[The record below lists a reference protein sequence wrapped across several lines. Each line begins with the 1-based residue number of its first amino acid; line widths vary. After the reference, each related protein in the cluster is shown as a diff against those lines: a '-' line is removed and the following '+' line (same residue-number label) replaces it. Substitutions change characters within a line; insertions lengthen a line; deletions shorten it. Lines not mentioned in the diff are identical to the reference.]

1 MWRLRQAR
9 LEAEV
14 DKHQR
19 SIAEHQTAKEEASRT
34 VRRRR
39 TSRPGPAPSCE
50 TRGKGAA
57 SSFALADVIY
67 VQAARARQHVR
78 RTRGRRAGGQ
88 AARRRG
94 GAGSGQG
101 ADGGSHWGDG
111 DEPGVKAAWSPLR
124 RVLAGARS
132 PGRVL
137 RSESRLPWVVAG
149 TRDLARRTGA
159 SAAVEWTER
168 AQLRDAGTA
177 PRAGVCTGAATHRE
191 RCGRGGD
198 LVPGPW
204 PWRLASWGWMCGEAW
219 PLSARR
225 LIGAP
230 RMAGLETHGLNVR
243 LSCAFSLQ
251 AALDRARCRSAPR
264 QRTR

>member
-1 MWRLRQAR
+1 MRGVLRSRAR
-9 LEAEV
+9 LCEGCGRRDLRRRWTSTSA
-14 DKHQR
+14 
-19 SIAEHQTAKEEASRT
+19 ASRST
-34 VRRRR
+34 RLPRRR
-39 TSRPGPAPSCE
+39 PAARCVGDALLDQAL
-50 TRGKGAA
+50 RRLARRAA
-57 SSFALADVIY
+57 RAPPLRFALADVIY
-67 VQAARARQHVR
+67 VKAARARQHVR

-88 AARRRG
+88 AARRHG

-168 AQLRDAGTA
+168 AQLRGAGTA
-177 PRAGVCTGAATHRE
+177 PRARGCTGAATHRE
-191 RCGRGGD
+191 RCGREGD
-198 LVPGPW
+198 E
-204 PWRLASWGWMCGEAW
+204 SFW
-219 PLSARR
+219 PLALAPCQLGLDVRR
-225 LIGAP
+225 GVAPVGAQTHW
-230 RMAGLETHGLNVR
+230 RSTHGW
-243 LSCAFSLQ
+243 
-251 AALDRARCRSAPR
+251 
-264 QRTR
+264 T